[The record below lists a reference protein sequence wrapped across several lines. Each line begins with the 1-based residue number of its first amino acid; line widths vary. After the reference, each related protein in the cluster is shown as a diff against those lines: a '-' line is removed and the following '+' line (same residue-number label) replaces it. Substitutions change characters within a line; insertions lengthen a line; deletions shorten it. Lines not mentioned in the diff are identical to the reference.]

1 MSTVAIMPPSRIS
14 TPPSVAVSPVKS
26 PTKTSA
32 LPPFTDPPGWTSNPS
47 NPLYQEE
54 WIGADSEGQVIAR
67 DYGLQPG
74 QPVMEDD
81 YGWHT
86 IFLSGNKFY
95 LWGRLN
101 DEVEEFVS
109 QDIREIT
116 SSMSQS
122 GLKGLARKPLP

>member
-1 MSTVAIMPPSRIS
+1 
-14 TPPSVAVSPVKS
+14 
-26 PTKTSA
+26 
-32 LPPFTDPPGWTSNPS
+32 
-47 NPLYQEE
+47 
-54 WIGADSEGQVIAR
+54 
-67 DYGLQPG
+67 
-74 QPVMEDD
+74 MEDD